1 MSKVDEKKSELK
13 VKKKKI
19 FKKNIK
25 KVLSTI
31 KKPFKGIINKI
42 NKMNHTTKVILLV
55 WIVIILLILFM
66 ALLVG
71 LSKNNRTRYY
81 EMEEKLYDATLNY
94 VTNENVYPTKENK
107 AYIPLESLIV
117 GNYASKKVFTDNVDR
132 DKDGNDDFC
141 KGYSVVYYNGEEE
154 QYSIE
159 SFVSCDKYTSKYYND
174 YLDYMEK

>member
-31 KKPFKGIINKI
+31 KKPFKGLVNKI
-42 NKMNHTTKVILLV
+42 NKMNNTTKVILLV

-132 DKDGNDDFC
+132 DKDGNDDLC

>member
-31 KKPFKGIINKI
+31 KKHFKGLINKI

-132 DKDGNDDFC
+132 DKDGNDDLC

>member
-31 KKPFKGIINKI
+31 KKPFKGLINKI

-71 LSKNNRTRYY
+71 LSKNNRTKYY
-81 EMEEKLYDATLNY
+81 EMEDKLYDATLNY
-94 VTNENVYPTKENK
+94 VSNENVYPTKENK

-117 GNYASKKVFTDNVDR
+117 GNYATKKVFTDNVDR
-132 DKDGNDDFC
+132 DKDGNDDLC

>member
-31 KKPFKGIINKI
+31 INPFKGIINKI

-132 DKDGNDDFC
+132 DKDGNDDLC